1 MRNLFNLDGPLMQL
15 INKVV
20 YSVYL
25 NILWFICCIP
35 IVTIGASTTALFY
48 VTLKIAKNDE
58 GNITK
63 IVFSNLAIRGKIY
76 MRTMA

>member
-25 NILWFICCIP
+25 NPMVYLLHPHC
-35 IVTIGASTTALFY
+35 
-48 VTLKIAKNDE
+48 N
-58 GNITK
+58 N
-63 IVFSNLAIRGKIY
+63 RGVNHRAFLCHIEDSQE
-76 MRTMA
+76 